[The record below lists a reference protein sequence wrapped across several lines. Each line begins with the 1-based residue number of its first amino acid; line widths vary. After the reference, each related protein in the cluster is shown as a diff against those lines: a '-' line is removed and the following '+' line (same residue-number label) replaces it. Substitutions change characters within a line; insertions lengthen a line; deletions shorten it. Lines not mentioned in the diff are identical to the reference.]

1 MALESADIDAQKA
14 EHRQR
19 LELVAGR
26 LSGYFGEPYWHIKL
40 PAVDELV
47 CTILSQ
53 NTNDINRDK
62 AFQAL
67 KTHYPD
73 WESVLLADP
82 SELQQVIAIAGLA
95 NQKGPSIQNALRAI
109 FEERAEFD
117 LDWLAEKTPAEA
129 RDWLLGLKG
138 VGPKTAAIVMV
149 FSLGMPAFPV
159 DTHIY
164 RVSGRIGLR
173 PKTLNVEKTHAYFLE
188 IGDPA
193 TFGTLH
199 IDLIELGRQIC
210 HPRKPDCPH
219 CPVSDLCEYEEK
231 TVELA
236 SGRQ

>member
-1 MALESADIDAQKA
+1 MSLESIDIDAQKA

-19 LELVAGR
+19 LNLVADR
-26 LSGYFGEPYWHIKL
+26 LSGYFGESAWHIQL

-62 AFQAL
+62 AFQSL
-67 KTHYPD
+67 KVQYPD
-73 WESVLLADP
+73 WQSVLQAEPL
-82 SELQQVIAIAGLA
+82 ELQRVIAIAGLA
-95 NQKGPSIQNALRAI
+95 NQKGPAIQNALRAI

-129 RDWLLGLKG
+129 RDWLLRLKG

-173 PKTLNVEKTHAYFLE
+173 PKGFNVEKTHAYFVE

-210 HPRKPDCPH
+210 HPRKPDCQH
-219 CPVSDLCEYEEK
+219 CPVIDLCQFTEK
-231 TVELA
+231 TC
-236 SGRQ
+236 